1 VTAADYYDNATLFAY
16 AYGYD
21 WGKGAEE
28 AKKNNYPVKLYIR
41 KVKDE
46 EAIKKK

>member
-1 VTAADYYDNATLFAY
+1 MCI

-28 AKKNNYPVKLYIR
+28 AKKNYPIRIFIR
-41 KVKDE
+41 KVKE
-46 EAIKKK
+46 EDVYKKPK